1 MGFLL
6 NGQPLAVGRPFTDA
20 DGTQYPSNWLRL
32 ASEDEKAAIGI
43 TWEADPALVDSRFYW
58 DHDLPKSLED
68 QPVFDLEGEPVL
80 DADGVQIIN
89 TGLKTEWVAQQKQIA
104 GSLLANTDWYVIR
117 KAEDPTAE
125 IPAAVATYRAAVRIT
140 SGTREAEINACTTTE
155 ELVAPLTNPAEVYD
169 EATDSMV
176 ANTEPFIT
184 PWPEQA

>member
-43 TWEADPALVDSRFYW
+43 TWEADPAPVDTRFYW
-58 DHDLPKSLED
+58 DHDLPKRLED
-68 QPVFDLEGEPVL
+68 EPAVDEDGDPVL

-89 TGLKTEWVAQQKQIA
+89 KGLKIEWIAQQKQIA
-104 GSLLANTDWYVIR
+104 GSLLAQSDWYVTR
-117 KAEDPTAE
+117 KAENDTV
-125 IPAAVATYRAAVRIT
+125 IPADVLAYRAAVRT
-140 SGTREAEINACTTTE
+140 ASGTREAEINACTTTE
-155 ELVAPLTNPAEVYD
+155 ELAALLTNPAQVMNDDGEW
-169 EATDSMV
+169 V

-184 PWPEQA
+184 PFPEPLN